1 MLRTCLL
8 AFSGKMDNH
17 FTALWDG
24 GHFKFWS
31 RETLSGVLTERGFT
45 DVRFVG
51 TGRCA
56 VCLEE
61 YDPDCPETGGRGW
74 KMKILG
80 LNAFHGDA
88 SAAVLRDGQL
98 VGALEEERLNRIKHW
113 AGLPLL
119 AAKACLEGAQPDHIA
134 ISRDPKAHLT
144 DKLFRAALRP
154 HQWLKLTSRA
164 TNSVRIAQVGEV
176 LAAEGIVPRECRRV
190 HFVEHHRAHLA
201 SAFFASP
208 FQEAAVISI
217 DGFGDFSSVMWGI
230 GKGNHIEV
238 RSNVSFPHSLGIF
251 YTAFTQFLGFPKYGD
266 EYKMMGLSAYGEPRF
281 AEQVRRVV
289 RTEGDQCRLDL
300 GYFTHHSKGVEM
312 TWYGGEPVLGEM
324 FSHKMVAEFGHPRAP
339 RSEIRQRDMDLAASV
354 QLVLEENYFAL
365 LNFVQKQTG
374 AAALC
379 LAGGVALNCVA
390 NGMIFERTNFRNVYV
405 QPAAHDAG
413 TSIGAAL
420 YVQHQ
425 ELKLPRCFEMR
436 HVYYGPEYTDGEIL
450 RDLEAAGCKYRK
462 LTEEDLIG
470 STVEAIAHGKIV
482 GWFQGRMEFGP
493 RALGNRSI
501 LADPRR
507 KDMKEILNSRIKY
520 REPFRPFCPS
530 ILSERVGE
538 YFETDYP
545 SPFMVMAYKI
555 KSKQRERIP
564 AVTHGDGTGRL
575 QTVERDL
582 NPRYWKLIHKF
593 EEVTGV
599 PVLLNTSFNE
609 NEPIVQTPAQ
619 AIDCFLRTRMDVLS
633 IGGFVLH
640 KEENARLSENR
651 AAFAELQ
658 TG

>member
-1 MLRTCLL
+1 M
-8 AFSGKMDNH
+8 N
-17 FTALWDG
+17 
-24 GHFKFWS
+24 
-31 RETLSGVLTERGFT
+31 
-45 DVRFVG
+45 
-51 TGRCA
+51 
-56 VCLEE
+56 
-61 YDPDCPETGGRGW
+61 
-74 KMKILG
+74 ILG

-98 VGALEEERLNRIKHW
+98 IAALEEERLNRIKHW

-119 AAKACLEGAQPDHIA
+119 AAKACLQGAQPNHIA
-134 ISRDPKAHLT
+134 ISRNPKAHLT
-144 DKLFRAALRP
+144 AKLLRVALRP
-154 HQWLKLTSRA
+154 HRWSSLTSRA
-164 TNSVRIAQVGEV
+164 ANSARIAQVGQV
-176 LAAEGIVPRECRRV
+176 LAAEGIVPRATRL

-208 FQEAAVISI
+208 FEEAAIISI
-217 DGFGDFSSVMWGI
+217 DGFGDFSSVMWGV
-230 GKGNHIEV
+230 GKGNQIEV
-238 RSNVSFPHSLGIF
+238 RGSVSFPHSLGIF

-289 RTEGDQCRLDL
+289 RTEGDQCRLNLD
-300 GYFTHHSKGVEM
+300 YFTHHSEGVEM
-312 TWYGGEPVLGEM
+312 TWYGGEPALGAV
-324 FSHKMVAEFGHPRAP
+324 FSHKMAGVFGEPRVP
-339 RSEIRQRDMDLAASV
+339 RSEIQQRDKDLAASV

-365 LNFVQKQTG
+365 LNFVQRQTG
-374 AAALC
+374 TIAVC

-390 NGMIFERTNFRNVYV
+390 NGMIFERTDFRDVYI

-436 HVYYGPEYTDGEIL
+436 HAYYGPEYSDSEVL
-450 RDLEAAGCKYRK
+450 HDLEAASCKYHK
-462 LTEEDLIG
+462 VAEEDLIDR
-470 STVEAIAHGKIV
+470 TVEAIAQGKIV

-507 KDMKEILNSRIKY
+507 KDMKAILNSRIKY

-530 ILSERVGE
+530 ILAERVGE

-555 KSKQRERIP
+555 KPEQRERIP

-575 QTVERDL
+575 QTVERAV
-582 NPRYWKLIHKF
+582 NERYWKLIHKF
-593 EEVTGV
+593 GEATGV

-619 AIDCFLRTRMDVLS
+619 AIDCFLRTQMDVLS
-633 IGGFVLH
+633 IGGFLLR
-640 KEENARLSENR
+640 KEENSHLSENR

>member
-1 MLRTCLL
+1 
-8 AFSGKMDNH
+8 
-17 FTALWDG
+17 
-24 GHFKFWS
+24 
-31 RETLSGVLTERGFT
+31 
-45 DVRFVG
+45 
-51 TGRCA
+51 
-56 VCLEE
+56 
-61 YDPDCPETGGRGW
+61 
-74 KMKILG
+74 MKILG

-88 SAAVLRDGQL
+88 SVALLCDGQL
-98 VGALEEERLNRIKHW
+98 VVALEEERLNRIKHW
-113 AGLPLL
+113 AGLPVG
-119 AAKACLEGAQPDHIA
+119 AAKACLEGAQPDYIA
-134 ISRDPKAHLT
+134 ISRDPKAHLK
-144 DKLFRAALRP
+144 DKLMRAALRP
-154 HQWLKLTSRA
+154 HRWLNLSSRA
-164 TNSVRIAQVGEV
+164 MNSVRIAQVGDL
-176 LAAEGIVPRECRRV
+176 LAAEGIASHARRPV
-190 HFVEHHRAHLA
+190 YFVEHHRAHLA

-208 FQEAAVISI
+208 FEEAAVVSI
-217 DGFGDFSSVMWGI
+217 DGFGDFSSVMWGVGKANQI
-230 GKGNHIEV
+230 GV
-238 RSNVSFPHSLGIF
+238 RGSVSFPHSLGIF
-251 YTAFTQFLGFPKYGD
+251 YTAFTQFLGFAKYGD

-289 RTEGDQCRLDL
+289 RTEGDQCRLNLD
-300 GYFTHHSKGVEM
+300 YFTHHSKGVEM
-312 TWYGGEPVLGEM
+312 TWYGGEPVLGTV
-324 FSHKMVAEFGHPRAP
+324 FSHRMVEEFGDPRTP
-339 RSEIRQRDMDLAASV
+339 RSEIRQKDMDLAASV
-354 QLVLEENYFAL
+354 QLVLEENYFTL

-374 AAALC
+374 EAAVC

-390 NGMIFERTNFRNVYV
+390 NGMIFERTNFRDVYV

-425 ELKLPRCFEMR
+425 ELKVPRCFEMR
-436 HVYYGPEYTDGEIL
+436 HVYYGPEFTDSEIR
-450 RDLEAAGCKYRK
+450 RDLEAVGCKYHQVPEK
-462 LTEEDLIG
+462 DLIG
-470 STVEAIAHGKIV
+470 NTVEAIARGKIV

-530 ILSERVGE
+530 ILAERVGE

-555 KSKQRERIP
+555 KPKQRDRIP

-575 QTVERDL
+575 QTVEREV
-582 NPRYWKLIHKF
+582 NPLYWRLLHKF
-593 EEVTGV
+593 EEVTAV

-640 KEENARLSENR
+640 KEENVNLSENR
-651 AAFAELQ
+651 TAFAEVQ
-658 TG
+658 RG

>member
-1 MLRTCLL
+1 M
-8 AFSGKMDNH
+8 N
-17 FTALWDG
+17 
-24 GHFKFWS
+24 
-31 RETLSGVLTERGFT
+31 
-45 DVRFVG
+45 
-51 TGRCA
+51 
-56 VCLEE
+56 
-61 YDPDCPETGGRGW
+61 
-74 KMKILG
+74 ILG

-98 VGALEEERLNRIKHW
+98 VAALEEERLNRIKHW
-113 AGLPLL
+113 AGLPAL
-119 AAKACLEGAQPDHIA
+119 AAKACLHGAQPDHIA
-134 ISRDPKAHLT
+134 ISRNPKAHLT
-144 DKLFRAALRP
+144 DKLLRVALRP
-154 HQWLKLTSRA
+154 HRWLSITSRGV
-164 TNSVRIAQVGEV
+164 NSVRIARLGQE
-176 LAAEGIVPRECRRV
+176 LAAEDIVPRETRQV

-208 FQEAAVISI
+208 FEEAAVISI
-217 DGFGDFSSVMWGI
+217 DGFGDFSSVMWGV
-230 GKGNHIEV
+230 GKGNQIEV
-238 RSNVSFPHSLGIF
+238 RGSVSFPHSLGIF

-289 RTEGDQCRLDL
+289 RTERDQCRLNLD
-300 GYFTHHSKGVEM
+300 YFTHHSKGVDM
-312 TWYGGEPVLGEM
+312 TWYGGEPTLGAV
-324 FSHKMVAEFGHPRAP
+324 FSHRMVEEFGEPRVP
-339 RSEIRQRDMDLAASV
+339 RSEIRQRDKDLAASV

-374 AAALC
+374 AAAVC

-390 NGMIFERTNFRNVYV
+390 NGMIFERTNFRDVYV

-436 HVYYGPEYTDGEIL
+436 HVYYGPEYSDGEIL
-450 RDLEAAGCKYRK
+450 RDLEAAGCEYHK
-462 LTEEDLIG
+462 LGEKDLI
-470 STVEAIAHGKIV
+470 SRTVEAIAHGKIA

-530 ILSERVGE
+530 ILAETVGE

-555 KSKQRERIP
+555 KPEQRERIP
-564 AVTHGDGTGRL
+564 AVTHGDDTGRL
-575 QTVERDL
+575 QTVEREV
-582 NPRYWKLIHKF
+582 NPRYWKLIHTF
-593 EEVTGV
+593 GEVTGV

-633 IGGFVLH
+633 IGGFILH

-658 TG
+658 RG

>member
-1 MLRTCLL
+1 M
-8 AFSGKMDNH
+8 N
-17 FTALWDG
+17 
-24 GHFKFWS
+24 
-31 RETLSGVLTERGFT
+31 
-45 DVRFVG
+45 
-51 TGRCA
+51 
-56 VCLEE
+56 
-61 YDPDCPETGGRGW
+61 
-74 KMKILG
+74 ILG

-88 SAAVLRDGQL
+88 SAALLQDGQL
-98 VGALEEERLNRIKHW
+98 VIALEEERLNRIKHW

-119 AAKACLEGAQPDHIA
+119 AAKSCLLGVQPDYIA
-134 ISRDPKAHLT
+134 ISRDPKAHLA
-144 DKLFRAALRP
+144 DKLLRVVLRPQHWASLRSRAA
-154 HQWLKLTSRA
+154 
-164 TNSVRIAQVGEV
+164 NSARIAQVGQE
-176 LAAEGIVPRECRRV
+176 LAAEKIVARQVGQV

-208 FQEAAVISI
+208 FEEAAVVSI

-230 GKGNHIEV
+230 GKGNQIEV
-238 RSNVSFPHSLGIF
+238 RGSVSFPHSLGIF

-266 EYKMMGLSAYGEPRF
+266 EYKMMGLSAYGEASF
-281 AEQVRRVV
+281 ADKVRQVVQ
-289 RTEGDQCRLDL
+289 TKDDQCRLNLDF
-300 GYFTHHSKGVEM
+300 FTHHSKGVEM
-312 TWYGGEPVLGEM
+312 TWYGGEPTLGAI
-324 FSHKMVAEFGHPRAP
+324 FSQKMSQEFGEPRVP
-339 RSEIRQRDMDLAASV
+339 RSEIRERDQDLAASV

-374 AAALC
+374 AKAVC

-390 NGMIFERTNFRNVYV
+390 NGMIFNRTGFRDAYI

-425 ELKLPRCFEMR
+425 HLRLPRSFEMR
-436 HVYYGPEYTDGEIL
+436 HVYYGPEYSDIEIR
-450 RDLEAAGCKYRK
+450 RDLEAAGCRYHK
-462 LTEEDLIG
+462 LPEEDLIG
-470 STVEAIAHGKIV
+470 RTVESIAQGKIV

-530 ILSERVGE
+530 ILAEKVSE

-555 KSKQRERIP
+555 KPEQRERIP

-575 QTVERDL
+575 QTVEREVNRL
-582 NPRYWKLIHKF
+582 YWRLIRKF
-593 EEVTGV
+593 DEVTGV

-619 AIDCFLRTRMDVLS
+619 AVDCFLRTKMDVLA
-633 IGGFVLH
+633 IGGFLLR
-640 KEENARLSENR
+640 KDENAHLTENR
-651 AAFAELQ
+651 AAYAELQ

>member
-1 MLRTCLL
+1 M
-8 AFSGKMDNH
+8 N
-17 FTALWDG
+17 
-24 GHFKFWS
+24 
-31 RETLSGVLTERGFT
+31 
-45 DVRFVG
+45 
-51 TGRCA
+51 
-56 VCLEE
+56 
-61 YDPDCPETGGRGW
+61 
-74 KMKILG
+74 ILG

-88 SAAVLRDGQL
+88 SAALLRDGQL
-98 VGALEEERLNRIKHW
+98 VAALEEERLNRVKHW
-113 AGLPLL
+113 AGLPVL
-119 AAKACLEGAQPDHIA
+119 AAKACLQGTQPDHVA
-134 ISRDPKAHLT
+134 ISRNPKAHLAV
-144 DKLFRAALRP
+144 KLLRAALRP
-154 HQWLKLTSRA
+154 HRWLNLSSRA
-164 TNSVRIAQVGEV
+164 VNSIRIAQVGEL
-176 LAAEGIVPRECRRV
+176 LAAEGIVPRGARQV

-208 FQEAAVISI
+208 FEEAAVISI
-217 DGFGDFSSVMWGI
+217 DGFGDFSSVMWGV
-230 GKGNHIEV
+230 GKGNQIDV
-238 RSNVSFPHSLGIF
+238 RGSVSFPHSLGIF
-251 YTAFTQFLGFPKYGD
+251 YTAFTQFLGFPKFGD

-281 AEQVRRVV
+281 AEQVRSVV
-289 RTEGDQCRLDL
+289 RTERDQCRLNL
-300 GYFTHHSKGVEM
+300 EYFTHHSKGVDM
-312 TWYGGEPVLGEM
+312 TWYGGEPAVGAV
-324 FSHKMVAEFGHPRAP
+324 FSHRMVEEFGEPRVP
-339 RSEIRQRDMDLAASV
+339 RSEIRQKDKDLAASV

-365 LNFVQKQTG
+365 LNYVQKQTG
-374 AAALC
+374 ATAVC

-390 NGMIFERTNFRNVYV
+390 NGMIFERTNFRRVYV

-436 HVYYGPEYTDGEIL
+436 HVYYGPEYSDGEIL
-450 RDLEAAGCKYRK
+450 RDLEAAGCKYHK
-462 LTEEDLIG
+462 LAEEDLIG
-470 STVEAIAHGKIV
+470 RTVEAIAQGRIV

-507 KDMKEILNSRIKY
+507 TDMKEILNSRIKY

-530 ILSERVGE
+530 ILAERVGE

-555 KSKQRERIP
+555 KPEQRERIP

-575 QTVERDL
+575 QTVEREVS
-582 NPRYWKLIHKF
+582 PQYWKLIHKF

-633 IGGFVLH
+633 IGGFILN
-640 KEENARLSENR
+640 KEENVCLSEKR
-651 AAFAELQ
+651 VAFADL
-658 TG
+658 TVSS

>member
-1 MLRTCLL
+1 
-8 AFSGKMDNH
+8 
-17 FTALWDG
+17 
-24 GHFKFWS
+24 
-31 RETLSGVLTERGFT
+31 
-45 DVRFVG
+45 
-51 TGRCA
+51 
-56 VCLEE
+56 
-61 YDPDCPETGGRGW
+61 
-74 KMKILG
+74 MKILG

-88 SAAVLRDGQL
+88 SVALLCDGQL
-98 VGALEEERLNRIKHW
+98 VVALEEERLNRIKHW
-113 AGLPLL
+113 AGLPVG
-119 AAKACLEGAQPDHIA
+119 AAKACLEGAQPDYIA
-134 ISRDPKAHLT
+134 ISRDPKAHLK
-144 DKLFRAALRP
+144 DKLMRAALRP
-154 HQWLKLTSRA
+154 HRWLNLSSRA
-164 TNSVRIAQVGEV
+164 MNSVRIAQVGDL
-176 LAAEGIVPRECRRV
+176 LAAEGIASHPRRPV
-190 HFVEHHRAHLA
+190 YFVEHHRAHLA

-208 FQEAAVISI
+208 FEEAAVVSI
-217 DGFGDFSSVMWGI
+217 DGFGDFSSVMWGVGKANQI
-230 GKGNHIEV
+230 GV
-238 RSNVSFPHSLGIF
+238 RGSVSFPHSLGIF
-251 YTAFTQFLGFPKYGD
+251 YTAFTQFLGFAKYGD

-289 RTEGDQCRLDL
+289 RTEGDQCRLNLD
-300 GYFTHHSKGVEM
+300 YFTHHSKGVEM
-312 TWYGGEPVLGEM
+312 TWYGGEPVLGTV
-324 FSHKMVAEFGHPRAP
+324 FSHRMVEEFGDPRTP
-339 RSEIRQRDMDLAASV
+339 RSEIRQKDMDLAASV
-354 QLVLEENYFAL
+354 QLVLEENYFTL

-374 AAALC
+374 EAAVC

-390 NGMIFERTNFRNVYV
+390 NGMIFERTNFRDVYV

-425 ELKLPRCFEMR
+425 ELKVPRCFEMR
-436 HVYYGPEYTDGEIL
+436 HVYYGPEFTDSEIR
-450 RDLEAAGCKYRK
+450 RDLEAVGCKYHQVPEK
-462 LTEEDLIG
+462 DLIG
-470 STVEAIAHGKIV
+470 NTVEAIARGKIV

-530 ILSERVGE
+530 ILAERVGE

-555 KSKQRERIP
+555 KPKQRDRIP

-575 QTVERDL
+575 QTVEREV
-582 NPRYWKLIHKF
+582 NPLYWRLLHKF
-593 EEVTGV
+593 EEVTAV

-640 KEENARLSENR
+640 KEENVSLSENR
-651 AAFAELQ
+651 AAFAEEVPR
-658 TG
+658 G